1 MDGRIYGYPPVADEN
16 SRVLILG
23 SMPSVR
29 SLETGFYYGYP
40 QNAFWR
46 ILADVFSSP
55 VPKSVPEKKA
65 LLLGHGA
72 ALWDVVASCE
82 REGSLDSAIRRQEIN
97 DFEPFFR
104 AHPGIRA
111 VLVNGGAAYRLFPAK
126 LAGSRDV
133 LRLPS
138 TSPAYTLSYAGKF
151 EAWNAA
157 LRKYLNLPEINV

>member
-1 MDGRIYGYPPVADEN
+1 MDGRIYGYPPVVDEN

-29 SLETGFYYGYP
+29 SLETGFYYGHP

-55 VPKSVPEKKA
+55 VPKSVPEKNA
-65 LLLGHGA
+65 LLLTHSV

-82 REGSLDSAIRRQEIN
+82 REGSLDSAIRKQEIN
-97 DFEPFFR
+97 DFAPFFR

-111 VLVNGGAAYRLFPAK
+111 VLVNGGMAFRLFPTR
-126 LAGSRDV
+126 LAGGRDI

-138 TSPAYTLSYAGKF
+138 TSPAYTLSYGKKL
-151 EAWNAA
+151 EAWKGA
-157 LRKYLNLPEINV
+157 LSQYLKL